1 MASLSI
7 SSYMSVGTTTATV
20 SHSAGGWTLPPN
32 FSEGPSPGST
42 PSGQHTSKVYF
53 NLNYIWYFNDG
64 GSSGS
69 LSGIYT
75 FSGLTPGTQELLR
88 GTINARCDCTTTVTT
103 WSTITEPIPGATP
116 DENGNIP
123 TQERVVTSTSTNTS
137 PFSLGSETATLT
149 VYTHPG
155 DWPWWNTLATGDIIE
170 FTLYAEDWNNLITQ
184 AHKYKKWK
192 AQSDNVSIIN
202 CTVSS
207 GDLITANI
215 YNQMADNCGTGHVRG
230 GYDGNIITPDLFK
243 ALAWAVSRRE

>member
-20 SHSAGGWTLPPN
+20 SYSASGWTLPPN
-32 FSEGPSPGST
+32 ESSSGGDSANGYST
-42 PSGQHTSKVYF
+42 TTVYSD
-53 NLNYIWYFNDG
+53 LRYSWSFNDG

-69 LSGIYT
+69 LSGIHT
-75 FSGLTPGTQELLR
+75 FSGLSPGMQERLS
-88 GTINARCDCTTTVTT
+88 GTISAYCTAQTTTNSWWTVKVPVQVGTDANGL
-103 WSTITEPIPGATP
+103 PIYEYV
-116 DENGNIP
+116 DEL
-123 TQERVVTSTSTNTS
+123 RSTSYTNTS

-155 DWPWWNTLATGDIIE
+155 DWPWWDSLATGDIIE
-170 FTLYAEDWNNLITQ
+170 FTLYAEDWNNLIVQ

-230 GYDGNIITPDLFK
+230 GYNGDIITPDLFK

>member
-32 FSEGPSPGST
+32 ESSSGGDSANGYST
-42 PSGQHTSKVYF
+42 STVYS
-53 NLNYIWYFNDG
+53 NLRYEWFFNDG

-88 GTINARCDCTTTVTT
+88 GTINAKCTAHTTVNQWWTVKVQVG
-103 WSTITEPIPGATP
+103 I
-116 DENGNIP
+116 DENGEPIYAD
-123 TQERVVTSTSTNTS
+123 ELRSSSYTNTS
-137 PFSLGSETATLT
+137 KVSLGSETATLI

-155 DWPWWNTLATGDIIE
+155 DWPWWDSLATGDIIE
-170 FTLYAEDWNNLITQ
+170 VTFYAEDWNNLIVQ

-230 GYDGNIITPDLFK
+230 GYDGDIITPDLFK
-243 ALAWAVSRRE
+243 TLAWAVSRRE